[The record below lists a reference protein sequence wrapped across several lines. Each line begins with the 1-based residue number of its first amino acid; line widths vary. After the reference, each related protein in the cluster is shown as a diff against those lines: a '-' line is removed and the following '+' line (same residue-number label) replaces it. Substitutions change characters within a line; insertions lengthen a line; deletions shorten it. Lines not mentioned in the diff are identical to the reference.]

1 MRISIRIPGSEPR
14 EENATVMRNQ
24 ERRTLMLVGDDAVP
38 PGEFLLRHYELLAAT
53 DKERSLLR
61 EAGYRMKGL

>member
-1 MRISIRIPGSEPR
+1 
-14 EENATVMRNQ
+14 
-24 ERRTLMLVGDDAVP
+24 MLVGDEAVP
-38 PGEFLLRHYELLAAT
+38 QGEFLLRHYELLSAT

>member
-14 EENATVMRNQ
+14 EETATVVRDQ
-24 ERRTLMLVGDDAVP
+24 ERKMLMLVGEKAVP
-38 PGEFLLRHYELLAAT
+38 PGEFLLRHYELLSAT

-61 EAGYRMKGL
+61 EAGYRIKGL

>member
-1 MRISIRIPGSEPR
+1 MRISIRIPGSETR
-14 EENATVMRNQ
+14 EETATVVRNQ
-24 ERRTLMLVGDDAVP
+24 ERKMLMLVGEGAVP
-38 PGEFLLRHYELLAAT
+38 PGEFLLRHYELLSAT